1 LPGPSVR
8 LLKRTFY
15 NSTGQKIY
23 ADSNAGCLTE
33 GIQNIGMGACIRATS
48 NSQKTCSVFILS
60 VECVELPESD
70 PTLYFDVD
78 PDPDL
83 MILLKNT

>member
-1 LPGPSVR
+1 MSPMPSDSVSAILINFQPMALPGPSVR

-33 GIQNIGMGACIRATS
+33 GIQNIPVGMGACIRATS
-48 NSQKTCSVFILS
+48 NSQKTCSVFI
-60 VECVELPESD
+60 
-70 PTLYFDVD
+70 
-78 PDPDL
+78 
-83 MILLKNT
+83 